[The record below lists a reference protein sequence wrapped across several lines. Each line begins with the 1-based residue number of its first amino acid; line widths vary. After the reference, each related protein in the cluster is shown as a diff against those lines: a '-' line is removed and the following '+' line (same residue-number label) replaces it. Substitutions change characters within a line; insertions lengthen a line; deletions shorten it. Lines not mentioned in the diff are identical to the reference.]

1 MNQDPDKYPIPRMS
15 DTLVFLDRS
24 TTDRGDLDFTALESL
39 GRLVSYPTSTPA
51 ETRERVATADIVLTN
66 KVVLGSAEM
75 DAAPRLKLIQVVA
88 TGVNN
93 IDLEAARARRLAVCN
108 VSGYSTEA
116 VAQHVFASLL
126 NLVTNV
132 HRFAAE
138 PQRWA
143 ASPVFTRLD
152 YPVSELAGKTL
163 GIVGLG
169 SIGRA
174 VARIGAAFGM
184 RVVAYARGASDSSG
198 DIPRLAPEEFFASC
212 DAITLHCPLTPE
224 TRHFINAATL
234 AKMKPG
240 AVLVNTGRGDLI
252 HEADLVAALRSGSL
266 RAAAVD
272 VLTPEPPA
280 PDHPFLAAVA
290 AGLDNLF
297 ITPHSAWSAVE
308 ARQRL
313 LDGIVANLVAF
324 RGGERVNRVD

>member
-1 MNQDPDKYPIPRMS
+1 MS

-143 ASPVFTRLD
+143 ASPIFTRLD

>member
-1 MNQDPDKYPIPRMS
+1 MS

-252 HEADLVAALRSGSL
+252 HEADLVAALRAGSL

>member
-1 MNQDPDKYPIPRMS
+1 MS

-132 HRFAAE
+132 HRFAA
-138 PQRWA
+138 
-143 ASPVFTRLD
+143 FTRLD

-234 AKMKPG
+234 AQMKP
-240 AVLVNTGRGDLI
+240 GDLI

>member
-1 MNQDPDKYPIPRMS
+1 MPDN
-15 DTLVFLDRS
+15 LVFLDRA
-24 TTDRGDLDFTALESL
+24 TTDRGDIDFSGIESL
-39 GRLVSYPTSTPA
+39 GHLVSHPTSTRE
-51 ETRERVATADIVLTN
+51 ETRSRLGEADIVLTN
-66 KVVLGSAEM
+66 KAIVGAEEM

-93 IDLEAARARRLAVCN
+93 IDLEAARARGLAVCN

-126 NLVTNV
+126 NLVSNV

-138 PQRWA
+138 PEKWA
-143 ASPVFTRLD
+143 QSPIFTRLD
-152 YPVSELAGKTL
+152 YPVSELSGKTL

-184 RVVAYARGASDSSG
+184 KVVAYGRDGAGNAG
-198 DIPRLAPEEFFASC
+198 DIPRLAPDEFFATA

-224 TRHFINAATL
+224 TKQFINGATL

-240 AVLVNTGRGDLI
+240 AVLINTGRGDLVN
-252 HEADLVAALRSGSL
+252 EADLVASLASGHLRG
-266 RAAAVD
+266 AAVD
-272 VLTPEPPA
+272 VLTPEPPTA
-280 PDHPFLAAVA
+280 DHPFLVAVA
-290 AGLDNLF
+290 GGLDNLF
-297 ITPHSAWSAVE
+297 ITPHTAWSAKE

-313 LDGIVANLVAF
+313 LDEIVANVTAF
-324 RGGERVNRVD
+324 RHGERRNRVD

>member
-1 MNQDPDKYPIPRMS
+1 MS

-280 PDHPFLAAVA
+280 PDHPFLAA
-290 AGLDNLF
+290 GLDNLF

>member
-1 MNQDPDKYPIPRMS
+1 MS
-15 DTLVFLDRS
+15 ETLVFIDRS
-24 TTDRGDLDFTALESL
+24 TTDRGDLDFTGLESL
-39 GRLVSYPTSTPA
+39 GRLVSHATSTRE
-51 ETRERVATADIVLTN
+51 ETRLRIADADIVLTN
-66 KVVLGSAEM
+66 KAIVGPEEM
-75 DAAPRLKLIQVVA
+75 DAAKRLKLIQVVA

-93 IDLEAARARRLAVCN
+93 IDLEAARERGLAVCN
-108 VSGYSTEA
+108 VGGYSTEA

-126 NLVTNV
+126 NLATSV

-138 PQRWA
+138 PGKWA
-143 ASPVFTRLD
+143 ESPIFTRLD
-152 YPVSELAGKTL
+152 HPVSELSGKTL

-169 SIGRA
+169 SIGAA

-184 RVVAYARGASDSSG
+184 RVVAYGRDGASDAG
-198 DIPRLAPEEFFASC
+198 PIPRLAPDDFFAEA

-240 AVLVNTGRGDLI
+240 AMLINTGRGDLVN
-252 HEADLVAALRSGSL
+252 EPDLVAALRTGTL
-266 RAAAVD
+266 RAAAID

-290 AGLDNLF
+290 EGLDNLF
-297 ITPHSAWSAVE
+297 ITPHTAWSAVE

-313 LDGIVANLVAF
+313 LDGIVANVQAF
-324 RGGERVNRVD
+324 RAGERLNRVD

>member
-1 MNQDPDKYPIPRMS
+1 MS
-15 DTLVFLDRS
+15 ETLVFLDRS
-24 TTDRGDLDFTALESL
+24 TTDRGDLDFSGIESL
-39 GRLVSYPTSTPA
+39 GRLVSHATSTR
-51 ETRERVATADIVLTN
+51 EQTRERLAEAEIVLTN
-66 KVVLGSAEM
+66 KAIVGAEEM
-75 DAAPRLKLIQVVA
+75 DAAPRLKLVQVVA

-93 IDLEAARARRLAVCN
+93 IDLDAARARGLAVCN
-108 VSGYSTEA
+108 VAGYSTEA

-126 NLVTNV
+126 NLATNV

-138 PQRWA
+138 PEKWA
-143 ASPVFTRLD
+143 QSSIFTRLD
-152 YPVSELAGKTL
+152 YPVTELAGKTL

-184 RVVAYARGASDSSG
+184 RVVAYGREGASSEG
-198 DIPRLAPEEFFASC
+198 DIPRLAPDEFFAEA

-224 TRHFINAATL
+224 TRHFINATTL

-240 AVLVNTGRGDLI
+240 ALLINTGRGDLV
-252 HEADLVAALRSGSL
+252 HEADLVAALKNGTI

-290 AGLDNLF
+290 EGLDNLF
-297 ITPHSAWSAVE
+297 ITPHTAWSAVE

-313 LDGIVANLVAF
+313 LDGIVANVQAF
-324 RGGERVNRVD
+324 RAGERLNRVD